1 MKRIFLCAYIALV
14 CSIAYGDVVSSR
26 VSGDWSGGSD
36 GEGDGGTRYYKFGRR
51 LRDVIRAMLMDGYK
65 VDAAQGRDITFG
77 SVNGINASG
86 ESGDV
91 TTGFFDNV
99 GHRSNPVNE

>member
-51 LRDVIRAMLMDGYK
+51 LRDVIRTMLMN
-65 VDAAQGRDITFG
+65 GRESNMGVGCDITYG
-77 SVNGINASG
+77 SVDGV
-86 ESGDV
+86 DV
-91 TTGFFDNV
+91 VGNRGPVMTGFFQ
-99 GHRSNPVNE
+99 NPNRRPNPTHD

>member
-36 GEGDGGTRYYKFGRR
+36 GEGDGGTLYYKFGRQVR
-51 LRDVIRAMLMDGYK
+51 W
-65 VDAAQGRDITFG
+65 
-77 SVNGINASG
+77 
-86 ESGDV
+86 
-91 TTGFFDNV
+91 
-99 GHRSNPVNE
+99 